1 MWWGGVKVCVLIGG
15 VLVWV
20 CVCLGVCVSVEGCW
34 FGGIPALTE
43 AVHPRGSPVLKAW

>member
-1 MWWGGVKVCVLIGG
+1 MWWGGVKVCVLVGG

-20 CVCLGVCVSVEGCW
+20 FRGCVSVEGCW

-43 AVHPRGSPVLKAW
+43 AVHPRGGPVFKVW